1 MMLESRV
8 EAWNNCEEA
17 HEVTIGGS
25 HGEDRAILGPMN
37 LRDFATAFHNLNLV
51 SMDLSPI
58 SKAEEAN
65 STSSGHSE
73 LFELLVH
80 ADAFDG
86 VAANLSLE
94 QLFAWLSGL
103 SRNHANDTRAEAH
116 DDLVVIIPLEGQSFS
131 KVVMELEEE
140 VFLVLR
146 PKIEKLLA
154 AHNSSDTAQGLVRVL
169 VGGPLHLV
177 DLTTY
182 DERVVDSVTSGIRDC
197 QDLILRTRNE
207 VAFTVPVT
215 AGDLLA
221 VLGNAWNLALVLT
234 VEEDDATLV

>member
-1 MMLESRV
+1 MFVSRV
-8 EAWNNCEEA
+8 EAWNDCKEA

-25 HGEDRAILGPMN
+25 HGEDRAILSPMN
-37 LRDFATAFHNLNLV
+37 LRDFATAFHNLNLI
-51 SMDLSPI
+51 SMDLGPI

-80 ADAFDG
+80 ANALDG

-94 QLFAWLSGL
+94 QLLAWLSGL

-131 KVVMELEEE
+131 EVVMELEEE

-146 PKIEKLLA
+146 PKVEKLLA
-154 AHNSSDTAQGLVRVL
+154 AHNSRDTAQGLVRVL

-182 DERVVDSVTSGIRDC
+182 NERVVDSVTSRVGHGKNLVVGTSDH
-197 QDLILRTRNE
+197 
-207 VAFTVPVT
+207 VAFTIPVT
-215 AGDLLA
+215 ASDLFT
-221 VLGNAWNLALVLT
+221 VLGDAWNLALILP
-234 VEEDDATLV
+234 VEEDDGALV